1 MLLFIHKYAY
11 KWQKQKLCSNKQT
24 KNKLKKKKENWFLSN
39 LDSHV
44 LFKLLLYNIP
54 QGKVKYS
61 NEIYQV
67 KWTAMRQSISLID
80 PPVHFS

>member
-1 MLLFIHKYAY
+1 MTETKTLF
-11 KWQKQKLCSNKQT
+11 KQT
-24 KNKLKKKKENWFLSN
+24 NKKQVKKKKENWFLSN

-67 KWTAMRQSISLID
+67 K
-80 PPVHFS
+80 